1 MKLKSDELVRSE
13 MLDGILTR
21 GFSSKCKLLIKAT
34 RTRIE
39 VGRRRAEAKQRF
51 LKEDLA
57 KLLDNG
63 LDINAYGRTEEF
75 LLGQNLLSC
84 YDFVEQSCEYIVK
97 QLSYMQKLRDCP
109 ENCREAVASLMF
121 AAARFSDLPEL
132 RELRDLFQERYGNPL
147 ECFVNQ
153 KFIEKLSSKPPAVEE
168 RLQLLQDLAVEFS
181 IRWDS
186 MGFQK
191 RMTLA
196 QAQPNRNGPSHA
208 SAGNLILR
216 NGKDGGSKADK
227 LDTTLSER
235 HKGLSDQH
243 NIQNGRVDILFKK
256 EQQDRHS
263 SERKDSSKDG
273 NKHLT
278 KQEASYSKGR
288 KHGILFDKE
297 EEQTR
302 IRNKAVLEKDD
313 NLIRIAKSGSSS
325 HGERLEGFDNK
336 FTRHNDNH
344 GQILTGRAPD
354 PLSCAR
360 SETAPNRGLPFRNGD
375 VSSAFDTAVEK
386 NTVNSTRMV
395 QQEDGSRLM
404 TSYANFVLPPPYIKS
419 KEKAI
424 PPPYVKPNDSKER
437 ARKGSKQSAFEFDGH
452 FRSSSPHNR
461 VETIKIKKE
470 SDLSDHEAQTIKPTI
485 NSHGH
490 DKEFSHKDVI
500 LPKPRSVRRKHHK
513 SLTNHGEDGKSEDAR
528 AVKKSSSSRRRE
540 HSRKGLQ
547 ILFEDERH
555 QKDEEERMI
564 DKLLLHYSKRP
575 SKCDVENLRK
585 KPQAHLSHLT
595 TPDTG
600 EFSNNQ
606 ANRDQEDEMESDMVP
621 VPKRSISLPH
631 EQATPS
637 KETRVFARA
646 NSFQPNNQACHVH
659 PKLPDYD
666 DLTARFAA
674 LRD

>member
-1 MKLKSDELVRSE
+1 

-21 GFSSKCKLLIKAT
+21 GFSSKCKSLVKAT

-39 VGRRRAEAKQRF
+39 VVRRRAESKQRF

-75 LLGQNLLSC
+75 LLGLNLLSC
-84 YDFVEQSCEYIVK
+84 YDFVEQSCEYILK
-97 QLSYMQKLRDCP
+97 QLSDMQKLRGCP

-132 RELRDLFQERYGNPL
+132 RELRDLFQERYGNSL

-153 KFIEKLSSKPPAVEE
+153 KFVEKLSSSPPAVEK
-168 RLQLLQDLAVEFS
+168 RIQLLQDIVVEFS

-191 RMTLA
+191 RMAFA
-196 QAQPNRNGPSHA
+196 QAQPNRSGLSHA
-208 SAGNLILR
+208 SAGNHILP
-216 NGKDGGSKADK
+216 NGKDGGLKADK
-227 LDTTLSER
+227 LDVALGER
-235 HKGLSDQH
+235 HKGLNDQH
-243 NIQNGRVDILFKK
+243 NIKNGREGAVLKK
-256 EQQDRHS
+256 EQQDLHS
-263 SERKDSSKDG
+263 SEGKESNKDR

-278 KQEASYSKGR
+278 KQETCYSVGR
-288 KHGILFDKE
+288 KHDILFDE

-302 IRNKAVLEKDD
+302 IRNKAVMEKDD
-313 NLIRIAKSGSSS
+313 NSTRIAKSGNSS
-325 HGERLEGFDNK
+325 HGERREGFDYK
-336 FTRHNDNH
+336 FTRNNENH
-344 GQILTGRAPD
+344 GQILTGRVQD
-354 PLSCAR
+354 TLSCAR
-360 SETAPNRGLPFRNGD
+360 SETAPSRGLPFRNED
-375 VSSAFDTAVEK
+375 VTSARDTAIEK
-386 NTVNSTRMV
+386 NTVNSKKMV
-395 QQEDGSRLM
+395 QQDAGNRLM
-404 TSYANFVLPPPYIKS
+404 TSYAKFALPPPYSKS

-424 PPPYVKPNDSKER
+424 HPPYVKRKDSKER
-437 ARKGSKQSAFEFDGH
+437 GLKGSKQSASEFDGH
-452 FRSSSPHNR
+452 FRSSSPSTR
-461 VETIKIKKE
+461 VETIKITKE
-470 SDLSDHEAQTIKPTI
+470 SDLSDHVAQTIKPTRT

-500 LPKPRSVRRKHHK
+500 LPKPRSLRRKHHK
-513 SLTNHGEDGKSEDAR
+513 SATNNHGEVDKSEDAR
-528 AVKKSSSSRRRE
+528 GAKRSSSSRRRE

-555 QKDEEERMI
+555 RKDEEERMI

-575 SKCDVENLRK
+575 SKYDVRK
-585 KPQAHLSHLT
+585 MPQAMA

-606 ANRDQEDEMESDMVP
+606 TNGDQDKMESDV
-621 VPKRSISLPH
+621 VVFPKRSISLPH
-631 EQATPS
+631 EQASPS
-637 KETRVFARA
+637 KATPIFARA
-646 NSFQPNNQACHVH
+646 NSFQPDNQACHVH

-666 DLTARFAA
+666 DLTARFAS
-674 LRD
+674 LRG

>member
-1 MKLKSDELVRSE
+1 

-34 RTRIE
+34 RTRIQ
-39 VGRRRAEAKQRF
+39 VVRRRAEAKQRF

-63 LDINAYGRTEEF
+63 LDINAYGR
-75 LLGQNLLSC
+75 
-84 YDFVEQSCEYIVK
+84 
-97 QLSYMQKLRDCP
+97 
-109 ENCREAVASLMF
+109 NCREAVASLMF

-132 RELRDLFQERYGNPL
+132 RELRDLFQERYGNSL

-153 KFIEKLSSKPPAVEE
+153 KLVEKLSPRPPAVEE
-168 RLQLLQDLAVEFS
+168 RLQLLHDLAVEFS

-186 MGFQK
+186 TGFQK

-196 QAQPNRNGPSHA
+196 QAEPYRSGPSHA
-208 SAGNLILR
+208 SAGNHILP
-216 NGKDGGSKADK
+216 NDKNGGSKADK
-227 LDTTLSER
+227 FDTTLNES
-235 HKGLSDQH
+235 HKGLNDQH
-243 NIQNGRVDILFKK
+243 NIQNGREDIVCKK
-256 EQQDRHS
+256 EQQDLHS
-263 SERKDSSKDG
+263 SERKESSKVG

-302 IRNKAVLEKDD
+302 IGNKAVLEKDN
-313 NLIRIAKSGSSS
+313 NLTSIAKSGSLS
-325 HGERLEGFDNK
+325 HGERLEGFDKK
-336 FTRHNDNH
+336 FARHNENH
-344 GQILTGRAPD
+344 GRILTGRALD
-354 PLSCAR
+354 PLSCSR
-360 SETAPNRGLPFRNGD
+360 SETAPNWGLPFRNGD
-375 VSSAFDTAVEK
+375 VSSASYTAVEK
-386 NTVNSTRMV
+386 STVNSIRMV
-395 QQEDGSRLM
+395 QQEDGNKLM

-419 KEKAI
+419 KEKAT
-424 PPPYVKPNDSKER
+424 PPPYVKLNDSKER
-437 ARKGSKQSAFEFDGH
+437 ARNGSKQSAFEFDGH
-452 FRSSSPHNR
+452 FRSSSPHSR
-461 VETIKIKKE
+461 VETINIKKE
-470 SDLSDHEAQTIKPTI
+470 SDLPDHGAQTIKPTKT

-500 LPKPRSVRRKHHK
+500 LPKPRFVRRKHHK
-513 SLTNHGEDGKSEDAR
+513 SSTNHGEDAR
-528 AVKKSSSSRRRE
+528 AVKKSSSSRRTE

-547 ILFEDERH
+547 ILFEDEIH

-585 KPQAHLSHLT
+585 KQAHLSHLT
-595 TPDTG
+595 SPDTA

-606 ANRDQEDEMESDMVP
+606 PNRDEDEMESDMVP

-637 KETRVFARA
+637 KATRVFSRA

-674 LRD
+674 LRGR

>member
-1 MKLKSDELVRSE
+1 

-21 GFSSKCKLLIKAT
+21 GFSSKCKSLVKAT

-39 VGRRRAEAKQRF
+39 VVRRRAESKQRF

-97 QLSYMQKLRDCP
+97 QLSNMQKLRDCP

-132 RELRDLFQERYGNPL
+132 RELRDLFQERYGNSL

-153 KFIEKLSSKPPAVEE
+153 KFVEILSSRPPAVEK
-168 RLQLLQDLAVEFS
+168 RIQLLQDIAVEFS

-186 MGFQK
+186 MGFKK
-191 RMTLA
+191 RMAFA
-196 QAQPNRNGPSHA
+196 QAHPSRSGLSHA
-208 SAGNLILR
+208 SAGNHILP
-216 NGKDGGSKADK
+216 NGKDGGLKADK
-227 LDTTLSER
+227 LDIVLGER
-235 HKGLSDQH
+235 HKGLNDQH
-243 NIQNGRVDILFKK
+243 NIQNGREGVVLKK
-256 EQQDRHS
+256 EQQDLHS
-263 SERKDSSKDG
+263 SEGKESNKDR
-273 NKHLT
+273 NKHHT
-278 KQEASYSKGR
+278 KQEASYSMGR
-288 KHGILFDKE
+288 KHDILFDKE

-313 NLIRIAKSGSSS
+313 NSIRIAKSGSSS

-336 FTRHNDNH
+336 FTRHNENH
-344 GQILTGRAPD
+344 GQILTGRAQGT
-354 PLSCAR
+354 LSCAR
-360 SETAPNRGLPFRNGD
+360 SETVPSRGLPFRNED
-375 VSSAFDTAVEK
+375 VTSAWDTAIEK
-386 NTVNSTRMV
+386 NTVNSTKMV
-395 QQEDGSRLM
+395 QQDVGNRLM
-404 TSYANFVLPPPYIKS
+404 TSYANFALPPPYSKS

-437 ARKGSKQSAFEFDGH
+437 GLKGSKQSASEFDGH
-452 FRSSSPHNR
+452 FRSSSPSNR
-461 VETIKIKKE
+461 VETIKITKE
-470 SDLSDHEAQTIKPTI
+470 SDLSDHVAQTNKPTRT

-513 SLTNHGEDGKSEDAR
+513 SATNNHGEVDKSEDAR
-528 AVKKSSSSRRRE
+528 AAKRSSSSRRRE

-547 ILFEDERH
+547 ILFEAERH
-555 QKDEEERMI
+555 RKDEEERMI

-575 SKCDVENLRK
+575 SKCDVRK
-585 KPQAHLSHLT
+585 KPQALA

-606 ANRDQEDEMESDMVP
+606 TNGDQDKMESDMVLF
-621 VPKRSISLPH
+621 PKRSISLPH
-631 EQATPS
+631 EQASPS
-637 KETRVFARA
+637 KATPIFARA
-646 NSFQPNNQACHVH
+646 NSFQPDNQACHVH

-666 DLTARFAA
+666 DLTARFAS
-674 LRD
+674 LRG

>member
-1 MKLKSDELVRSE
+1 
-13 MLDGILTR
+13 MLDGILAR
-21 GFSSKCKLLIKAT
+21 GFSSKCKSLIKAT

-39 VGRRRAEAKQRF
+39 VVRRRAEAKQRF

-84 YDFVEQSCEYIVK
+84 YYFVEQSCEYIVK

-132 RELRDLFQERYGNPL
+132 RELRDLFQERYGNSL

-153 KFIEKLSSKPPAVEE
+153 KFVEKLSSRSPAVEK
-168 RLQLLQDLAVEFS
+168 RIQLLQDIAVEFS

-191 RMTLA
+191 RMALA
-196 QAQPNRNGPSHA
+196 QVEPNRSGPSHA
-208 SAGNLILR
+208 SAGNHILP

-227 LDTTLSER
+227 LDTALGER
-235 HKGLSDQH
+235 HKGLNDQH
-243 NIQNGRVDILFKK
+243 NRQNGREGIVFKK
-256 EQQDRHS
+256 EQQDLHS
-263 SERKDSSKDG
+263 SERKESSKDG

-288 KHGILFDKE
+288 KHDILFDKE

-302 IRNKAVLEKDD
+302 IRNKAVLEKGD
-313 NLIRIAKSGSSS
+313 NSIGIAKPGCSSP
-325 HGERLEGFDNK
+325 GERLEGFDNK
-336 FTRHNDNH
+336 FTRHDENR
-344 GQILTGRAPD
+344 GQILTGRAQD
-354 PLSCAR
+354 PLSCTR
-360 SETAPNRGLPFRNGD
+360 SETAPSRGLPFKNED
-375 VSSAFDTAVEK
+375 VSSAWDTAIER

-395 QQEDGSRLM
+395 QQEDGNRLM
-404 TSYANFVLPPPYIKS
+404 TSYANFALPPPYIKS
-419 KEKAI
+419 KEKTI

-452 FRSSSPHNR
+452 FRSSSPRNR
-461 VETIKIKKE
+461 VKTIKINKE
-470 SDLSDHEAQTIKPTI
+470 PDLPDHEAQTIKPTRT
-485 NSHGH
+485 NSHSH

-513 SLTNHGEDGKSEDAR
+513 SATSHGEEGKSEDAR
-528 AVKKSSSSRRRE
+528 AVKKISSSRRRE

-555 QKDEEERMI
+555 QKDEEEIMI

-585 KPQAHLSHLT
+585 KPPAHLSHLT

-606 ANRDQEDEMESDMVP
+606 TNRDQDEMESDMVP
-621 VPKRSISLPH
+621 FPKRSISLPH
-631 EQATPS
+631 EQAAPS
-637 KETRVFARA
+637 KATRVFARA
-646 NSFQPNNQACHVH
+646 NSFQPDNQACHVH

-674 LRD
+674 LRGR

>member
-1 MKLKSDELVRSE
+1 

-21 GFSSKCKLLIKAT
+21 GFSSKCKSHIKAT

-39 VGRRRAEAKQRF
+39 VVRRRAEAKQRF

-63 LDINAYGRTEEF
+63 HDINAYGRTEEL

-97 QLSYMQKLRDCP
+97 LLSYMQKLRDCP
-109 ENCREAVASLMF
+109 EDCREAVALLMF

-132 RELRDLFQERYGNPL
+132 RELRDLFQERYGNTL

-153 KFIEKLSSKPPAVEE
+153 KFVEKLSSRPPAVEN
-168 RLQLLQDLAVEFS
+168 RIQLLQDIAVEFS

-191 RMTLA
+191 RMALQ
-196 QAQPNRNGPSHA
+196 QAQPNRSGPSHA
-208 SAGNLILR
+208 SAGNHILP

-227 LDTTLSER
+227 LDIALGER
-235 HKGLSDQH
+235 HKGLNDQH
-243 NIQNGRVDILFKK
+243 NRQNGREGIVFKK
-256 EQQDRHS
+256 EQRDLHF
-263 SERKDSSKDG
+263 SEKKESIKDG

-278 KQEASYSKGR
+278 KQETSYSKGI
-288 KHGILFDKE
+288 KHDNLFDKE
-297 EEQTR
+297 VEQTR
-302 IRNKAVLEKDD
+302 IRNKSVLEKDD
-313 NLIRIAKSGSSS
+313 NSIRIAKSGSSS
-325 HGERLEGFDNK
+325 HGEKVEGFDNK
-336 FTRHNDNH
+336 FTRHNENH
-344 GQILTGRAPD
+344 GQILTGRVQD

-360 SETAPNRGLPFRNGD
+360 SETAPSRGLPFKNVD
-375 VSSAFDTAVEK
+375 ASSARDTAIEK

-395 QQEDGSRLM
+395 QQEDGNRSM
-404 TSYANFVLPPPYIKS
+404 TSYASFALPPPYIKS

-424 PPPYVKPNDSKER
+424 PPPYVKPNNSKER
-437 ARKGSKQSAFEFDGH
+437 APKGFKQSASEFDGH
-452 FRSSSPHNR
+452 IRSSSPCNR
-461 VETIKIKKE
+461 VETIKINEE
-470 SDLSDHEAQTIKPTI
+470 SDLPDHEAQTIKPTRT

-490 DKEFSHKDVI
+490 DKEIFHKDVI
-500 LPKPRSVRRKHHK
+500 LPKPRSVRRNHHK
-513 SLTNHGEDGKSEDAR
+513 SATNHGEVGKSEDAR

-540 HSRKGLQ
+540 HPRKGLQ
-547 ILFEDERH
+547 ILFEGERH

-585 KPQAHLSHLT
+585 PQAHISHLT

-600 EFSNNQ
+600 ESSNNKT
-606 ANRDQEDEMESDMVP
+606 NRGQDEMESDMVP
-621 VPKRSISLPH
+621 FPKRSISLPY
-631 EQATPS
+631 EQASPS
-637 KETRVFARA
+637 KATKVFARA
-646 NSFQPNNQACHVH
+646 NSFQPDNQACHVH

-666 DLTARFAA
+666 DLAARFAA
-674 LRD
+674 LRGQ

>member
-1 MKLKSDELVRSE
+1 

-21 GFSSKCKLLIKAT
+21 GFSSKCKSLIKAT

-39 VGRRRAEAKQRF
+39 VVRRRAEAKQRF

-63 LDINAYGRTEEF
+63 LDINASGRTEEF

-84 YDFVEQSCEYIVK
+84 YDFVEHSCEYIVK

-109 ENCREAVASLMF
+109 ENCRESVASLMF
-121 AAARFSDLPEL
+121 AAARFSDFPEL
-132 RELRDLFQERYGNPL
+132 RELRDLFQERYGNSL

-153 KFIEKLSSKPPAVEE
+153 KFLEKLSSSPPAVEQ
-168 RLQLLQDLAVEFS
+168 RIQLLQDIAVEFS
-181 IRWDS
+181 IRWDF

-191 RMTLA
+191 RMALV
-196 QAQPNRNGPSHA
+196 QAQPNWTGPSHA
-208 SAGNLILR
+208 SAGNHILP
-216 NGKDGGSKADK
+216 NGKDGGSNADK
-227 LDTTLSER
+227 LDIALGER
-235 HKGLSDQH
+235 HKGFNEEH
-243 NIQNGRVDILFKK
+243 HIQNGREGIFFMK
-256 EQQDRHS
+256 EQQDLHS
-263 SERKDSSKDG
+263 FERKESRKDG

-278 KQEASYSKGR
+278 KQETSCSMGE
-288 KHGILFDKE
+288 KHAILFDKE
-297 EEQTR
+297 EEQAR
-302 IRNKAVLEKDD
+302 IRNKIVLEKDD
-313 NLIRIAKSGSSS
+313 NSTRIAKSGSSS
-325 HGERLEGFDNK
+325 HRERLKGFDHK
-336 FTRHNDNH
+336 FTRQNENH
-344 GQILTGRAPD
+344 GQILTGRAQD

-360 SETAPNRGLPFRNGD
+360 PKTAPCRGLLFRNED
-375 VSSAFDTAVEK
+375 VSSAWDMSIEK
-386 NTVNSTRMV
+386 NTVDSTRMV
-395 QQEDGSRLM
+395 QKEDGNRLM

-424 PPPYVKPNDSKER
+424 LPPYVRPNNSKER
-437 ARKGSKQSAFEFDGH
+437 ARKGSKQSASELDGH
-452 FRSSSPHNR
+452 FRSFCPHNR
-461 VETIKIKKE
+461 VETIKVNRE
-470 SDLSDHEAQTIKPTI
+470 SGLSDHEAQTIKATRT

-513 SLTNHGEDGKSEDAR
+513 SSTNHSEDGKSEDAR
-528 AVKKSSSSRRRE
+528 AVEKSSRNRRSE

-564 DKLLLHYSKRP
+564 DKLLLHYSKKP

-585 KPQAHLSHLT
+585 KPQAHLLHLT

-600 EFSNNQ
+600 KFSNNETSRFQ
-606 ANRDQEDEMESDMVP
+606 DEMDSEIVP
-621 VPKRSISLPH
+621 FPKRSISLPH
-631 EQATPS
+631 DQATPS
-637 KETRVFARA
+637 KATRVFSRA
-646 NSFQPNNQACHVH
+646 NSFQPDNQACHVH

-666 DLTARFAA
+666 DLTARLAA
-674 LRD
+674 LRGR

>member
-1 MKLKSDELVRSE
+1 

-21 GFSSKCKLLIKAT
+21 GFSSKCKSLVKAT

-39 VGRRRAEAKQRF
+39 VVRRRAESKQRF

-57 KLLDNG
+57 KLLHNG

-121 AAARFSDLPEL
+121 AAARFSDLPEI
-132 RELRDLFQERYGNPL
+132 RELRDLFQERYGNSL

-153 KFIEKLSSKPPAVEE
+153 KFVEKLSSRPPAVEK
-168 RLQLLQDLAVEFS
+168 RIQQLQDIAVEFS

-191 RMTLA
+191 RMA
-196 QAQPNRNGPSHA
+196 FARAQPNRSGPSHA
-208 SAGNLILR
+208 SAGNHILP

-227 LDTTLSER
+227 LDIALGER
-235 HKGLSDQH
+235 HKGLNDQH
-243 NIQNGRVDILFKK
+243 NIQNGRESIVLKK
-256 EQQDRHS
+256 EQLDLHS
-263 SERKDSSKDG
+263 SEGKESSKDR

-278 KQEASYSKGR
+278 KQEASYSMAR
-288 KHGILFDKE
+288 KHDILFEKE

-313 NLIRIAKSGSSS
+313 NSIRIAKSGSSS
-325 HGERLEGFDNK
+325 HGQRLEGFDNK
-336 FTRHNDNH
+336 FTRHNENH
-344 GQILTGRAPD
+344 GQILTGRAQD

-360 SETAPNRGLPFRNGD
+360 SETAPSRGLPFRNEY
-375 VSSAFDTAVEK
+375 VSSARDTAIEK

-395 QQEDGSRLM
+395 QQEVGNRLM
-404 TSYANFVLPPPYIKS
+404 ISYPNFSLPPPYTKS
-419 KEKAI
+419 KQKAI

-437 ARKGSKQSAFEFDGH
+437 ALKGSKQSASEFDGH
-452 FRSSSPHNR
+452 FRSLSPCNR
-461 VETIKIKKE
+461 VETIKINKE
-470 SDLSDHEAQTIKPTI
+470 SDLPDHVARNIKPTRT

-513 SLTNHGEDGKSEDAR
+513 SATNHGEVDKSEDAR
-528 AVKKSSSSRRRE
+528 AVKRSSSSRRRE

-555 QKDEEERMI
+555 RKDEEERMI

-575 SKCDVENLRK
+575 SKCDLKNLRK
-585 KPQAHLSHLT
+585 KAHALT

-606 ANRDQEDEMESDMVP
+606 TNRDQDKKESDMVLF
-621 VPKRSISLPH
+621 PKRSISFPH
-631 EQATPS
+631 EQAAPS
-637 KETRVFARA
+637 KATHVFARA
-646 NSFQPNNQACHVH
+646 NSFQPDNQACHVH

-666 DLTARFAA
+666 DLTARFAS
-674 LRD
+674 LRGR

>member
-1 MKLKSDELVRSE
+1 

-21 GFSSKCKLLIKAT
+21 GFSSKCKSLVKAT

-39 VGRRRAEAKQRF
+39 VVRRRAESKQRF

-97 QLSYMQKLRDCP
+97 QLSNMQKLRDCP

-121 AAARFSDLPEL
+121 AAARFSYLPEL
-132 RELRDLFQERYGNPL
+132 RELRDLFQERYGNSL

-153 KFIEKLSSKPPAVEE
+153 KFVEILSSRPPAVEQ
-168 RLQLLQDLAVEFS
+168 RIQLLQDIAVEFS

-191 RMTLA
+191 RMAFA
-196 QAQPNRNGPSHA
+196 QAHPSRSGLSHA
-208 SAGNLILR
+208 SSGNHILP
-216 NGKDGGSKADK
+216 NGKDGGLKADK
-227 LDTTLSER
+227 LDIVLGER
-235 HKGLSDQH
+235 HKGLNDQH
-243 NIQNGRVDILFKK
+243 NIQNGREGVVLKR
-256 EQQDRHS
+256 EQQDLHS
-263 SERKDSSKDG
+263 SDGKESNKDR
-273 NKHLT
+273 NKHHT
-278 KQEASYSKGR
+278 KQEASYSMGR
-288 KHGILFDKE
+288 KHDILFDKE

-313 NLIRIAKSGSSS
+313 NSTRIAKSGSSS

-336 FTRHNDNH
+336 LTRHNENQ
-344 GQILTGRAPD
+344 GQILTGRAQGT
-354 PLSCAR
+354 LSCAR
-360 SETAPNRGLPFRNGD
+360 SETAPSRGLPFRNED
-375 VSSAFDTAVEK
+375 VTSAWDTAIEK
-386 NTVNSTRMV
+386 NTVNSTKMV
-395 QQEDGSRLM
+395 QQDVGNRLM
-404 TSYANFVLPPPYIKS
+404 TSYANFALPPPYNKS

-437 ARKGSKQSAFEFDGH
+437 GLKGSKQSASEFDGH
-452 FRSSSPHNR
+452 FKSSSPSNR
-461 VETIKIKKE
+461 VETIKITKE
-470 SDLSDHEAQTIKPTI
+470 SDHSDHVAQTNKPTRT

-513 SLTNHGEDGKSEDAR
+513 SATNNHGEVDKSEDAR
-528 AVKKSSSSRRRE
+528 AAKRSSSSRRRE

-555 QKDEEERMI
+555 RKDEEERMI

-575 SKCDVENLRK
+575 SKCDVRK
-585 KPQAHLSHLT
+585 KPQALA

-606 ANRDQEDEMESDMVP
+606 TNGDQDKMESDMVLF
-621 VPKRSISLPH
+621 PKRSISLPH
-631 EQATPS
+631 EQASPS
-637 KETRVFARA
+637 KATLIFARA
-646 NSFQPNNQACHVH
+646 NSFQPDNQACHVH

-666 DLTARFAA
+666 DLTARFAS
-674 LRD
+674 LRG

>member
-1 MKLKSDELVRSE
+1 

-21 GFSSKCKLLIKAT
+21 GFSSKCKSLVKAT

-39 VGRRRAEAKQRF
+39 VVRRRAESKQRF

-97 QLSYMQKLRDCP
+97 QLSNMQKLRDCP

-132 RELRDLFQERYGNPL
+132 RELRDLFQERYGNSL

-153 KFIEKLSSKPPAVEE
+153 KFVEILSSRPPAVEK
-168 RLQLLQDLAVEFS
+168 RIQLLQDIAVEFS

-186 MGFQK
+186 LGFQK
-191 RMTLA
+191 RMAFA
-196 QAQPNRNGPSHA
+196 QAHPSRSGLSHA
-208 SAGNLILR
+208 SAGNRILP
-216 NGKDGGSKADK
+216 NGKDGGLKADK
-227 LDTTLSER
+227 LDIVLGER
-235 HKGLSDQH
+235 HKGNDQH
-243 NIQNGRVDILFKK
+243 NIQNGREGVVLKK
-256 EQQDRHS
+256 EQQDLHS
-263 SERKDSSKDG
+263 SEGKESNKDR
-273 NKHLT
+273 NKHHA
-278 KQEASYSKGR
+278 KQEASYSMGR
-288 KHGILFDKE
+288 KHDILFDK

-302 IRNKAVLEKDD
+302 IRNKAYLEKDD
-313 NLIRIAKSGSSS
+313 NSIRIAKSGSSS

-336 FTRHNDNH
+336 FTRHNENH
-344 GQILTGRAPD
+344 GQILTGRAQD
-354 PLSCAR
+354 TLSCAR
-360 SETAPNRGLPFRNGD
+360 SETAPSRGLPFRNED
-375 VSSAFDTAVEK
+375 ATSALDTAIEK
-386 NTVNSTRMV
+386 ITVNSTKMA
-395 QQEDGSRLM
+395 QQDVGNRLM
-404 TSYANFVLPPPYIKS
+404 TSYANFALPPPYSKS

-437 ARKGSKQSAFEFDGH
+437 GLKGSKQSASEFDGH
-452 FRSSSPHNR
+452 FRSSSPSNR
-461 VETIKIKKE
+461 VETIKITKE
-470 SDLSDHEAQTIKPTI
+470 SDLSDHVAQTNKPTRT

-513 SLTNHGEDGKSEDAR
+513 SATNNHGEVDKSEDAR
-528 AVKKSSSSRRRE
+528 AAKRSSRRRE

-555 QKDEEERMI
+555 RKDEEERMI

-575 SKCDVENLRK
+575 SKCDVRK
-585 KPQAHLSHLT
+585 KPQALA

-606 ANRDQEDEMESDMVP
+606 TNGDQDKMESEMVLF
-621 VPKRSISLPH
+621 PKRSISLPH
-631 EQATPS
+631 EQASPS
-637 KETRVFARA
+637 KATPIFARA
-646 NSFQPNNQACHVH
+646 NSFQPYNQTCHVH

-666 DLTARFAA
+666 DLTARFAS
-674 LRD
+674 LRG

>member
-1 MKLKSDELVRSE
+1 

-21 GFSSKCKLLIKAT
+21 GFSSKCKSHIKAT

-39 VGRRRAEAKQRF
+39 VVRRRAEAKQRF

-75 LLGQNLLSC
+75 VLGQNLLSC

-109 ENCREAVASLMF
+109 EDCREAVASLMF

-132 RELRDLFQERYGNPL
+132 RELRDLFQERYGNAL
-147 ECFVNQ
+147 ECLVNQ
-153 KFIEKLSSKPPAVEE
+153 KFVEKLSSRPPTLEK
-168 RLQLLQDLAVEFS
+168 RIQLLQDIAVEFS

-191 RMTLA
+191 RMALA
-196 QAQPNRNGPSHA
+196 QGQPNRSVPLHA
-208 SAGNLILR
+208 SAGNHILPD
-216 NGKDGGSKADK
+216 GKDGGSKADK
-227 LDTTLSER
+227 LDIALGER
-235 HKGLSDQH
+235 HKGLNDQH
-243 NIQNGRVDILFKK
+243 NIQNGREGIFFKK
-256 EQQDRHS
+256 EQRDLHS
-263 SERKDSSKDG
+263 SERKESSKGG

-288 KHGILFDKE
+288 KHDILFDKE
-297 EEQTR
+297 LEQTR

-313 NLIRIAKSGSSS
+313 NSIRIAKSGSSS
-325 HGERLEGFDNK
+325 HGEKLEGFDNK
-336 FTRHNDNH
+336 FTRHNENH
-344 GQILTGRAPD
+344 GQILTGRAQD

-360 SETAPNRGLPFRNGD
+360 SETAPSSGLPFKNVD
-375 VSSAFDTAVEK
+375 VSPAWDTAIER

-395 QQEDGSRLM
+395 QQEDGNRLM
-404 TSYANFVLPPPYIKS
+404 TSYANFALPPPYIKS

-437 ARKGSKQSAFEFDGH
+437 APKGPKQSASEFDGH
-452 FRSSSPHNR
+452 IRSSSPCNR
-461 VETIKIKKE
+461 VETIKINKE
-470 SDLSDHEAQTIKPTI
+470 SDLLDHEAQTIKPTRT
-485 NSHGH
+485 NRHGH
-490 DKEFSHKDVI
+490 DKEFSHKDVM
-500 LPKPRSVRRKHHK
+500 LPKPRYVRRKHHK
-513 SLTNHGEDGKSEDAR
+513 SVTNHSEVGKSEDAR
-528 AVKKSSSSRRRE
+528 VVKKSSSSRRRE

-585 KPQAHLSHLT
+585 RPQAHLT

-600 EFSNNQ
+600 ESSNNET
-606 ANRDQEDEMESDMVP
+606 NRYQDEMESDMVP
-621 VPKRSISLPH
+621 FPKRSISLPH

-637 KETRVFARA
+637 KATKVFARA
-646 NSFQPNNQACHVH
+646 NSFQPDNQACHVH

-666 DLTARFAA
+666 DLAARFAA
-674 LRD
+674 LRGR